1 MTGLSSMAAT
11 ILHVSPTITASAPAR
26 VDLAGGTIDI
36 WPVCH
41 LLGRPAVTVNV
52 ALDLCAHIEI
62 DERDDGMLEVIS
74 SDLGETV
81 LLPGKAVTHDKLGL
95 ATRMAE
101 WFGVGT
107 GLTIRLRSGVPPHSG
122 LGGSSALAIAL
133 AGALA
138 RLRGSELEGE
148 SLRSFAQNIE
158 TALLGKPTG
167 YQDYYPALYG
177 GVQRLKATPTGVER
191 RALEGADEFLA
202 RHLLVIDTN
211 IQHHSGMNNWEV
223 VRAFLEGDA
232 EVAKRLRGISACAE
246 RVEAA
251 LETRSLA
258 ALAAAMNE
266 EWRLRRELAPVVSN
280 ERIEALIS
288 AARGAGAL
296 AAKVCG
302 AGGGGCLAVIAEDRA
317 IIDALPAGVDS
328 GGLHVEDYRK

>member
-1 MTGLSSMAAT
+1 MDT
-11 ILHVSPTITASAPAR
+11 IIFHVSPTITASAPAR

-52 ALDLCAHIEI
+52 ALDLRAHVEI
-62 DERDDGMLEVIS
+62 DEREDGMLEVAS
-74 SDLGETV
+74 TDLGESI
-81 LLPGKAVTHDKLGL
+81 LLPGDAITHDQLGL

-101 WFGVGT
+101 WFGVGK
-107 GLTIRLRSGVPPHSG
+107 GLTIRLSSDVPPHSG

-133 AGALA
+133 AGAMA
-138 RLRGSELEGE
+138 RLRGSDLKGE
-148 SLRSFAQNIE
+148 ALRSFAQNIE

-177 GVQRLKATPTGVER
+177 GVQRLKATPSGVER
-191 RALEGADEFLA
+191 RTLEGADGFLA
-202 RHLLVIDTN
+202 QHLVVIDTQ

-232 EVAKRLRGISACAE
+232 AVAGRLRGIAACAE

-251 LETRSLA
+251 LEIRSLD

-280 ERIEALIS
+280 ERIEELI
-288 AARGAGAL
+288 AAAMDAGAL

-317 IIDALPAGVDS
+317 IGEALPTGIDTRGLVVD
-328 GGLHVEDYRK
+328 